1 VPSGRATDETI
12 GALGGLLEA
21 GDVIVDG
28 GNSPYKSTV
37 ERARV
42 LEARGLRFVDVGT
55 SGGVFGL
62 ENGYSLMVGG
72 DRATVDALKP
82 LFQTLAPGPEGFGR
96 VGPAGAGHFTKM
108 VHNAVEY
115 GIMQAYAEGFQ
126 LLKNKQEYDL
136 DLRQVADIWRNGSVV
151 RSWLL
156 DLISNALGEDPELGD
171 VAPYVADSGEGRW
184 AVEEALAQ
192 EAPIPVLALALL
204 ERYRSR
210 EEDSFA
216 YKLLAAMRNHF
227 GGHAIKTVGK
237 QQDRE

>member
-1 VPSGRATDETI
+1 
-12 GALGGLLEA
+12 
-21 GDVIVDG
+21 
-28 GNSPYKSTV
+28 
-37 ERARV
+37 
-42 LEARGLRFVDVGT
+42 
-55 SGGVFGL
+55 
-62 ENGYSLMVGG
+62 
-72 DRATVDALKP
+72 
-82 LFQTLAPGPEGFGR
+82 
-96 VGPAGAGHFTKM
+96 
-108 VHNAVEY
+108 
-115 GIMQAYAEGFQ
+115 MQAYAEGFQ

-136 DLRQVADIWRNGSVV
+136 DLRQIADIWRNGSVV

-210 EEDSFA
+210 EEDSFT